1 MKNGNADLKTVR
13 VIRQNHRFAVSE
25 VDWFGERVF
34 CKQSQPGV
42 TGKDEILREAS
53 GLRTFDKLTRNF
65 NDIPF
70 SVPKLLHYDDMKI
83 LTQFIDGWTPELANV
98 PDDFFIQSFVQMD
111 YYFRNQKR
119 RYSRWSRQN
128 KDGEYIWQKLERIIS
143 GFNLE
148 VIPPEIFRASLD
160 FLRDNHSL
168 CEARPMHADFTEN
181 NLLYDGDKYWLVD
194 FESFRDDWPR
204 WYDVVNFTYNREMER
219 PETAERMRNIRR
231 LVIERLG
238 EESTTQREIACIK
251 IVRGLS
257 LIIEHMIL
265 GGRNNAAIVPLDNA
279 LRQRIIKSLAAIING
294 GGLLSRFDF
303 IYKN

>member
-1 MKNGNADLKTVR
+1 MKNDAANLKTIR
-13 VIRQNHRFAVSE
+13 VIRQNHRFVVSE
-25 VDWFGERVF
+25 VDWLGERVF

-42 TGKDEILREAS
+42 TGKDEILREAN
-53 GLRTFDKLTRNF
+53 GLRTFGKMTRNF

-70 SVPKLLHYDDMKI
+70 TVPKLLHYDDMKI

-98 PDDFFIQSFVQMD
+98 PDDFFVQSFVQMD
-111 YYFRNQKR
+111 HYFRSQKR
-119 RYSRWSRQN
+119 RRSRWSQQN

-160 FLRDNHSL
+160 FLRNNHSL

-231 LVIERLG
+231 LVIDRLG
-238 EESTTQREIACIK
+238 EEPTTQREITCIK

-257 LIIEHMIL
+257 LIIEHMTI
-265 GGRNNAAIVPLDNA
+265 GGRNHAAIVPLDDA
-279 LRQRIIKSLAAIING
+279 LRQRIITSFMK
-294 GGLLSRFDF
+294 F
-303 IYKN
+303 

>member
-1 MKNGNADLKTVR
+1 MKNDAANLKTIR
-13 VIRQNHRFAVSE
+13 VIHQNHRFAVSE
-25 VDWFGERVF
+25 VDWLGERVF

-53 GLRTFDKLTRNF
+53 GLRAFDKLTRNF

-70 SVPKLLHYDDMKI
+70 TVPKLLHYDDMKI
-83 LTQFIDGWTPELANV
+83 LTQFIDGWTPELADV
-98 PDDFFIQSFVQMD
+98 PDDFFVQSFVQMD
-111 YYFRNQKR
+111 RYFRNQKR
-119 RYSRWSRQN
+119 RRSRWSQQN

-160 FLRDNHSL
+160 FLRNNHSL

-181 NLLYDGDKYWLVD
+181 NLLYDGDRYWLVD

-219 PETAERMRNIRR
+219 PETAKRMCNIRR
-231 LVIERLG
+231 LVVDRLG
-238 EESTTQREIACIK
+238 EEPTTQREIACIK

-257 LIIEHMIL
+257 LIIEHMTL
-265 GGRNNAAIVPLDNA
+265 GGRNHAAIVPLDNA
-279 LRQRIIKSLAAIING
+279 LRQRIITSFTK
-294 GGLLSRFDF
+294 LLPAR
-303 IYKN
+303 

>member
-1 MKNGNADLKTVR
+1 MKNDTANLKTIR

-25 VDWFGERVF
+25 VDWLGERVF

-42 TGKDEILREAS
+42 TGKDEILREAN

-70 SVPKLLHYDDMKI
+70 SVPKLLYHDDVKI
-83 LTQFIDGWTPELANV
+83 LTQFIDGWTPELADV
-98 PDDFFIQSFVQMD
+98 PDDFFVQSFVQMD
-111 YYFRNQKR
+111 RYFRSQKR
-119 RYSRWSRQN
+119 RRSRWSQQN
-128 KDGEYIWQKLERIIS
+128 KDGEYIWHKLERIIS

-181 NLLYDGDKYWLVD
+181 NLLYDGDRYWLVD

-204 WYDVVNFTYNREMER
+204 WYDVVNFTYNREMEH

-231 LVIERLG
+231 LVIEQLG
-238 EESTTQREIACIK
+238 EEPTTQREIACIK

-257 LIIEHMIL
+257 LIIEHMTL
-265 GGRNNAAIVPLDNA
+265 GGRNHAAIVPLDNA
-279 LRQRIIKSLAAIING
+279 LRQRIITSFTK
-294 GGLLSRFDF
+294 LLPAR
-303 IYKN
+303 

>member
-1 MKNGNADLKTVR
+1 MKNDTANLKTIR

-25 VDWFGERVF
+25 VDWLGERVF

-42 TGKDEILREAS
+42 TGKDEILREAN

-70 SVPKLLHYDDMKI
+70 SVPKLLHYDDVKI

-98 PDDFFIQSFVQMD
+98 PDDFFVQSFVQMD
-111 YYFRNQKR
+111 HYFRSQKR
-119 RYSRWSRQN
+119 RRSRWSQQN

-148 VIPPEIFRASLD
+148 VIPPEIFRANLD
-160 FLRDNHSL
+160 FLRNNHSL

-181 NLLYDGDKYWLVD
+181 NLLYDGDRYWLVD

-219 PETAERMRNIRR
+219 PETAKRMCNIRR
-231 LVIERLG
+231 LVIEQLG
-238 EESTTQREIACIK
+238 EEPTTQREIACIK

-257 LIIEHMIL
+257 LIIEHMTL
-265 GGRNNAAIVPLDNA
+265 GGRNHAAIVPLDNA
-279 LRQRIIKSLAAIING
+279 LRQRIITSFTK
-294 GGLLSRFDF
+294 LLPAR
-303 IYKN
+303 

>member
-1 MKNGNADLKTVR
+1 MKNDAANLKTIR

-25 VDWFGERVF
+25 VDWLGERVF

-42 TGKDEILREAS
+42 TGKDEILREAN
-53 GLRTFDKLTRNF
+53 GLRTFGKMTRNF

-119 RYSRWSRQN
+119 RCSRWSRQN

-148 VIPPEIFRASLD
+148 VIPPEIFRASLE

-181 NLLYDGDKYWLVD
+181 NLLYDGDKYWLID

-219 PETAERMRNIRR
+219 PETAERMHNIRR

-238 EESTTQREIACIK
+238 EDRL
-251 IVRGLS
+251 LS
-257 LIIEHMIL
+257 EKS
-265 GGRNNAAIVPLDNA
+265 PA
-279 LRQRIIKSLAAIING
+279 LRLYAVYR
-294 GGLLSRFDF
+294 
-303 IYKN
+303 

>member
-1 MKNGNADLKTVR
+1 MKNGSADLKTIR

-25 VDWFGERVF
+25 VDWLGERVF

-42 TGKDEILREAS
+42 TGKDEILREAN
-53 GLRTFDKLTRNF
+53 GLRTFGKMTRNF
-65 NDIPF
+65 NGIPF
-70 SVPKLLHYDDMKI
+70 SVPKLLYHDDVKI
-83 LTQFIDGWTPELANV
+83 LTQFIDGLTPELANV
-98 PDDFFIQSFVQMD
+98 PDDFFVQSFVQMD

-119 RYSRWSRQN
+119 RCSRWSQQN

-148 VIPPEIFRASLD
+148 VIPPEIFRASLE

-181 NLLYDGDKYWLVD
+181 NLLYDGDRYWLVD

-219 PETAERMRNIRR
+219 PETAKRMCNIRR
-231 LVIERLG
+231 LVIEQLG
-238 EESTTQREIACIK
+238 EEPTTQREIAFIK

-257 LIIEHMIL
+257 LIIEHMTL
-265 GGRNNAAIVPLDNA
+265 GGRNHAAIVPLDNA
-279 LRQRIIKSLAAIING
+279 LRQRIITSFTK
-294 GGLLSRFDF
+294 LLPAR
-303 IYKN
+303 

>member
-1 MKNGNADLKTVR
+1 MKNDTVNLKTIR

-42 TGKDEILREAS
+42 TGKDEILREAN
-53 GLRTFDKLTRNF
+53 GLRTFGKMTRNF
-65 NDIPF
+65 NGIPF
-70 SVPKLLHYDDMKI
+70 SVPKLLYHDDVKI

-98 PDDFFIQSFVQMD
+98 PDDFFVQSFVQMD
-111 YYFRNQKR
+111 HYFRSQKR
-119 RYSRWSRQN
+119 RRSRWSQQN
-128 KDGEYIWQKLERIIS
+128 KDGEYICQKLERIIS

-160 FLRDNHSL
+160 FLRNNHSL

-181 NLLYDGDKYWLVD
+181 NLLYDGDRYWLVD

-219 PETAERMRNIRR
+219 PETAKRMCIIRR
-231 LVIERLG
+231 LVIEQLG
-238 EESTTQREIACIK
+238 EEPTTQREIACIK

-257 LIIEHMIL
+257 LIIEHMTI
-265 GGRNNAAIVPLDNA
+265 GGRNHAAIVPLDDA
-279 LRQRIIKSLAAIING
+279 LRQRIITSFYEVFAG
-294 GGLLSRFDF
+294 
-303 IYKN
+303 

>member
-1 MKNGNADLKTVR
+1 MKNGSADLKTIR

-25 VDWFGERVF
+25 VDWLGERVF

-42 TGKDEILREAS
+42 TGKDEILREAN
-53 GLRTFDKLTRNF
+53 GLRTFGKLTRNF

-70 SVPKLLHYDDMKI
+70 SVPKLLYHDDVKI
-83 LTQFIDGWTPELANV
+83 LTQFIDGLTPELANV
-98 PDDFFIQSFVQMD
+98 PDDFFVQSFVQMD
-111 YYFRNQKR
+111 HYFRSQKR
-119 RYSRWSRQN
+119 RRSRWSQQN

-160 FLRDNHSL
+160 FLRNNHSL

-181 NLLYDGDKYWLVD
+181 NLLYDGDRYWLVD

-219 PETAERMRNIRR
+219 PETAKRMCNIRR
-231 LVIERLG
+231 LVIEQLG
-238 EESTTQREIACIK
+238 EEPTTQREIACIK

-257 LIIEHMIL
+257 LIIEHMTL
-265 GGRNNAAIVPLDNA
+265 GGRNHAAIVPLDNA
-279 LRQRIIKSLAAIING
+279 LRQRIITSFTK
-294 GGLLSRFDF
+294 LLPAR
-303 IYKN
+303 

>member
-1 MKNGNADLKTVR
+1 MKNGSADLKTVR
-13 VIRQNHRFAVSE
+13 VIRQNHRFVVSE
-25 VDWFGERVF
+25 VDWLGERVF

-65 NDIPF
+65 NGIPF
-70 SVPKLLHYDDMKI
+70 SVPKLLYHDDVKI

-98 PDDFFIQSFVQMD
+98 PDDFFVQSFVQMD
-111 YYFRNQKR
+111 HYFRSQKR
-119 RYSRWSRQN
+119 RRSRWSQQN

-148 VIPPEIFRASLD
+148 VIPPEIFRSSLE
-160 FLRDNHSL
+160 FLRNNHSL

-219 PETAERMRNIRR
+219 PETAERMCNIRR

-238 EESTTQREIACIK
+238 EEPTTQREIACIK

-257 LIIEHMIL
+257 LIIEHMTL
-265 GGRNNAAIVPLDNA
+265 GGRNHAAIVPLDNA
-279 LRQRIIKSLAAIING
+279 LRQRIITSFTK
-294 GGLLSRFDF
+294 LLPAR
-303 IYKN
+303 

>member
-1 MKNGNADLKTVR
+1 MKNDAANLKTIR

-42 TGKDEILREAS
+42 TGKDEILREAN
-53 GLRTFDKLTRNF
+53 GLRTFGKLTRNF
-65 NDIPF
+65 NDISF
-70 SVPKLLHYDDMKI
+70 SVPKLLHYDDVKI

-98 PDDFFIQSFVQMD
+98 PDDFFVQSFVQMD
-111 YYFRNQKR
+111 HYFRSQKR
-119 RYSRWSRQN
+119 RRSRWSQQN

-160 FLRDNHSL
+160 FLRNNHSL

-219 PETAERMRNIRR
+219 PKTAERMRNIRR
-231 LVIERLG
+231 LVIEQLG
-238 EESTTQREIACIK
+238 EELTTKREIACIK

-257 LIIEHMIL
+257 LIIEHMTI
-265 GGRNNAAIVPLDNA
+265 GGRNHAAIVPLDNA
-279 LRQRIIKSLAAIING
+279 LRQRIITSFYEVFAG
-294 GGLLSRFDF
+294 
-303 IYKN
+303 

>member
-1 MKNGNADLKTVR
+1 MKNDTVNLKTIR

-25 VDWFGERVF
+25 VDWLGERVF

-42 TGKDEILREAS
+42 TGKDEILREVN

-70 SVPKLLHYDDMKI
+70 TVPKLLHYDDMKI

-98 PDDFFIQSFVQMD
+98 PDDFFVQSFVQMD
-111 YYFRNQKR
+111 RYFRNQKR
-119 RYSRWSRQN
+119 RRSRWSQQN

-160 FLRDNHSL
+160 FLRNNHSL

-181 NLLYDGDKYWLVD
+181 NLLYDGDKYWLID

-231 LVIERLG
+231 LVIEQLG
-238 EESTTQREIACIK
+238 EEPTTQREIACIK

-257 LIIEHMIL
+257 LIIEHMTI
-265 GGRNNAAIVPLDNA
+265 GGRNHAAIVPLDNA
-279 LRQRIIKSLAAIING
+279 LRQRIITSFTK
-294 GGLLSRFDF
+294 LLPAR
-303 IYKN
+303 

>member
-1 MKNGNADLKTVR
+1 MKNGNADLKTIR

-25 VDWFGERVF
+25 VDWLGERVF

-42 TGKDEILREAS
+42 TGKDEILREAN

-70 SVPKLLHYDDMKI
+70 SVPKLLYHDDAKI

-98 PDDFFIQSFVQMD
+98 PDDFFVQSFVQMD
-111 YYFRNQKR
+111 HYFRNQKR
-119 RYSRWSRQN
+119 RCSRWSQQN

-160 FLRDNHSL
+160 FLRNNHSL

-181 NLLYDGDKYWLVD
+181 NLLYDGDRYWLVD

-219 PETAERMRNIRR
+219 PETAERMRNIRC

-238 EESTTQREIACIK
+238 EEPTTQREIACIK

-257 LIIEHMIL
+257 LIIEHMTL
-265 GGRNNAAIVPLDNA
+265 GGRNHAAIVPLDNT
-279 LRQRIIKSLAAIING
+279 LRQRIITSFTKFLPA
-294 GGLLSRFDF
+294 RW
-303 IYKN
+303 

>member
-1 MKNGNADLKTVR
+1 MKNDTANLKTIR

-25 VDWFGERVF
+25 VDWLGERVF

-83 LTQFIDGWTPELANV
+83 LTQFIDGWTPELADV

-119 RYSRWSRQN
+119 RCSRWSRQN

-181 NLLYDGDKYWLVD
+181 NLLYDGDRYWLVD

-238 EESTTQREIACIK
+238 EEPTTQREIACIK
-251 IVRGLS
+251 IVRSLS
-257 LIIEHMIL
+257 LIIEHMTI
-265 GGRNNAAIVPLDNA
+265 GGRNHAAIVPFDNA
-279 LRQRIIKSLAAIING
+279 LRQRIITSFTK
-294 GGLLSRFDF
+294 LLPAR
-303 IYKN
+303 

>member
-1 MKNGNADLKTVR
+1 MNNDTANLKTIR
-13 VIRQNHRFAVSE
+13 VIRQNHRFVVSE
-25 VDWFGERVF
+25 VDWLGERVF

-42 TGKDEILREAS
+42 TGKDEILREAN

-83 LTQFIDGWTPELANV
+83 LTQFIDGWTLELADV
-98 PDDFFIQSFVQMD
+98 PNDFFVQSFVQMD
-111 YYFRNQKR
+111 RYFRSQKR
-119 RYSRWSRQN
+119 RRSRWSQQN

-148 VIPPEIFRASLD
+148 VIPPEIFRASLE
-160 FLRDNHSL
+160 FLRDNYSL

-219 PETAERMRNIRR
+219 PETAKRMCNIRR
-231 LVIERLG
+231 LVIEQLG
-238 EESTTQREIACIK
+238 EEPTTQREIACIK

-257 LIIEHMIL
+257 LIIEHMTL
-265 GGRNNAAIVPLDNA
+265 GGRNHAAIVSLDNA
-279 LRQRIIKSLAAIING
+279 LRQRIITSFTK
-294 GGLLSRFDF
+294 LLPAR
-303 IYKN
+303 

>member
-1 MKNGNADLKTVR
+1 MKNDTVNLKTIR

-42 TGKDEILREAS
+42 TGKDEILREAN
-53 GLRTFDKLTRNF
+53 GLRTFGKMTRNF
-65 NDIPF
+65 NGIPF
-70 SVPKLLHYDDMKI
+70 SVPKLLYHDDVKI
-83 LTQFIDGWTPELANV
+83 LTQFIDGLTPELANV
-98 PDDFFIQSFVQMD
+98 PDDFFVQSFVQMD
-111 YYFRNQKR
+111 HYFRSQKR
-119 RYSRWSRQN
+119 RRSRWSQQN

-148 VIPPEIFRASLD
+148 VIPPEIFRASLE

-181 NLLYDGDKYWLVD
+181 NLLYDGDRYWLVD

-204 WYDVVNFTYNREMER
+204 WYDVANFTYNREMER
-219 PETAERMRNIRR
+219 PETAKRMCNIRR
-231 LVIERLG
+231 LVIEQLG
-238 EESTTQREIACIK
+238 EEPTTQREIACIK

-257 LIIEHMIL
+257 LIIEHMTL
-265 GGRNNAAIVPLDNA
+265 GGRNHAAIVSLDNA
-279 LRQRIIKSLAAIING
+279 LRQRIITSFTK
-294 GGLLSRFDF
+294 LLPAR
-303 IYKN
+303 

>member
-1 MKNGNADLKTVR
+1 MKNGSADLKTVR

-25 VDWFGERVF
+25 VDWLGERVF

-42 TGKDEILREAS
+42 TGKDEILREAN

-70 SVPKLLHYDDMKI
+70 SVPKLLHYDDVKI

-98 PDDFFIQSFVQMD
+98 PDDFFVQSFVQMD
-111 YYFRNQKR
+111 RYFRSQKR
-119 RYSRWSRQN
+119 RRSRWSQQN

-181 NLLYDGDKYWLVD
+181 NLLYDGDRYWLVD

-219 PETAERMRNIRR
+219 PETAKRMCNIRR
-231 LVIERLG
+231 LVVDRLG
-238 EESTTQREIACIK
+238 EEPTTRREIACIK

-257 LIIEHMIL
+257 LIIEHMTL
-265 GGRNNAAIVPLDNA
+265 GGSDHAAIVPLDNA
-279 LRQRIIKSLAAIING
+279 LRQRIITSFTK
-294 GGLLSRFDF
+294 LLPAR
-303 IYKN
+303 

>member
-1 MKNGNADLKTVR
+1 MKNDTANLKTIR
-13 VIRQNHRFAVSE
+13 VIHQNHRFAVSK

-42 TGKDEILREAS
+42 TGKDEILREAN
-53 GLRTFDKLTRNF
+53 GLRTFGKMTRNF
-65 NDIPF
+65 NGIPF
-70 SVPKLLHYDDMKI
+70 SVPKLLYHDDVKI
-83 LTQFIDGWTPELANV
+83 LTQFIDGWAPELANV
-98 PDDFFIQSFVQMD
+98 PDDFFVQSFVQMD
-111 YYFRNQKR
+111 HYFRSQKR
-119 RYSRWSRQN
+119 RRSRWSQQN

-148 VIPPEIFRASLD
+148 VIPPEIFRASLE

-181 NLLYDGDKYWLVD
+181 NLLYDGDRYWLVD

-219 PETAERMRNIRR
+219 PETAKRMCNIRR
-231 LVIERLG
+231 LVVEQLG
-238 EESTTQREIACIK
+238 EEPTTQREIACIK

-257 LIIEHMIL
+257 LIIEHMTL
-265 GGRNNAAIVPLDNA
+265 GGRNQVAIVPLDNA
-279 LRQRIIKSLAAIING
+279 LRQRIITSFTK
-294 GGLLSRFDF
+294 LLPAR
-303 IYKN
+303 

>member
-1 MKNGNADLKTVR
+1 MKNDTANLKTIR

-25 VDWFGERVF
+25 VGWLGERVF

-42 TGKDEILREAS
+42 TGKDEILREAN

-70 SVPKLLHYDDMKI
+70 SVPKLLYHDDVKI
-83 LTQFIDGWTPELANV
+83 LTQFIDGWAPELANA
-98 PDDFFIQSFVQMD
+98 PDDFFVQSFVQMD
-111 YYFRNQKR
+111 HYFRSQKR
-119 RYSRWSRQN
+119 RRSRWSQQN

-160 FLRDNHSL
+160 FLRNNHSL

-181 NLLYDGDKYWLVD
+181 NLLYDGDRYWLVD

-219 PETAERMRNIRR
+219 PETAKRMCNIRR
-231 LVIERLG
+231 LAIEQLG
-238 EESTTQREIACIK
+238 EGPTTQREIACIK

-265 GGRNNAAIVPLDNA
+265 GGRNHAAIVPLDNA
-279 LRQRIIKSLAAIING
+279 LRQRIIKSL
-294 GGLLSRFDF
+294 LL
-303 IYKN
+303 

>member
-1 MKNGNADLKTVR
+1 MKNGSADLKTIR

-25 VDWFGERVF
+25 VDWLGERVF

-42 TGKDEILREAS
+42 TGKDEILREAN
-53 GLRTFDKLTRNF
+53 GLRTFGKMTRNF
-65 NDIPF
+65 NGIPF
-70 SVPKLLHYDDMKI
+70 SVPKLLYHDDVKI
-83 LTQFIDGWTPELANV
+83 LTQFIDGLTPELANV
-98 PDDFFIQSFVQMD
+98 PDDFFVQSFVQMD

-119 RYSRWSRQN
+119 RCSRWSQQN

-148 VIPPEIFRASLD
+148 VIPPEIFRASLE

-181 NLLYDGDKYWLVD
+181 NLLYDGDRYWLVD
-194 FESFRDDWPR
+194 FESFRDDWSR

-219 PETAERMRNIRR
+219 PETAKRMCNIRR
-231 LVIERLG
+231 LVIEQLG
-238 EESTTQREIACIK
+238 EEPTTQREIAFIK

-257 LIIEHMIL
+257 LIIEHMTL
-265 GGRNNAAIVPLDNA
+265 GGRNHAAIVPLDNA
-279 LRQRIIKSLAAIING
+279 LRQRIITSFTK
-294 GGLLSRFDF
+294 LLPAR
-303 IYKN
+303 

>member
-1 MKNGNADLKTVR
+1 MKNDAANLKTIR

-42 TGKDEILREAS
+42 TGKDEILREAN

-70 SVPKLLHYDDMKI
+70 TVPKLLHYDDMKI

-98 PDDFFIQSFVQMD
+98 PDDFFVQSFVQMD
-111 YYFRNQKR
+111 HYFRNQKR
-119 RYSRWSRQN
+119 SCSRWSQQN

-160 FLRDNHSL
+160 FLRNNHSL

-181 NLLYDGDKYWLVD
+181 NLLYDGDRYWLVD

-219 PETAERMRNIRR
+219 PETAKRMCNIRR
-231 LVIERLG
+231 LVIEQLG
-238 EESTTQREIACIK
+238 EEPTTQREIACIK

-257 LIIEHMIL
+257 LIIEHMTL
-265 GGRNNAAIVPLDNA
+265 GGRNHAAIVPLDNA
-279 LRQRIIKSLAAIING
+279 LRQRIITSFTK
-294 GGLLSRFDF
+294 LLPAR
-303 IYKN
+303 

>member
-1 MKNGNADLKTVR
+1 MKNDAANLKTIR

-25 VDWFGERVF
+25 VDWLGERVF

-42 TGKDEILREAS
+42 TGKDEILREAN

-70 SVPKLLHYDDMKI
+70 SVPKLLNHDDVKI

-98 PDDFFIQSFVQMD
+98 PDDFFVQSFVQMD
-111 YYFRNQKR
+111 RYFRSQKR
-119 RYSRWSRQN
+119 RRSRWSQQN

-143 GFNLE
+143 GLNLE
-148 VIPPEIFRASLD
+148 VIPPEIFRASLE

-181 NLLYDGDKYWLVD
+181 NLLYDGDRYWLVD
-194 FESFRDDWPR
+194 FESFRGGWPR

-219 PETAERMRNIRR
+219 PETAKRMCNIRR
-231 LVIERLG
+231 LVIEQLG
-238 EESTTQREIACIK
+238 EEPTTQREIACIK

-257 LIIEHMIL
+257 LIIEHMTL
-265 GGRNNAAIVPLDNA
+265 GGRNHAAIVSLDNA
-279 LRQRIIKSLAAIING
+279 LRQRIITSFTK
-294 GGLLSRFDF
+294 LLPAR
-303 IYKN
+303 

>member
-1 MKNGNADLKTVR
+1 MKNDTANLKTIR

-25 VDWFGERVF
+25 VDWSGERVF

-42 TGKDEILREAS
+42 TGKDEILREAN
-53 GLRTFDKLTRNF
+53 GLRTFGKMTRNF

-70 SVPKLLHYDDMKI
+70 TVPKLLHYDDMKI
-83 LTQFIDGWTPELANV
+83 LTQFIDGWTPELADV

-119 RYSRWSRQN
+119 RCSRWSRQN

-181 NLLYDGDKYWLVD
+181 NLLYDGDRYWLVD

-238 EESTTQREIACIK
+238 EEPTTQREIACIK
-251 IVRGLS
+251 IVRSLS
-257 LIIEHMIL
+257 LIIEHMTI
-265 GGRNNAAIVPLDNA
+265 GGRNHAAIVPFDNA
-279 LRQRIIKSLAAIING
+279 LRQRIITSFTK
-294 GGLLSRFDF
+294 LLPAR
-303 IYKN
+303 

>member
-1 MKNGNADLKTVR
+1 MKNDTANLKTIR
-13 VIRQNHRFAVSE
+13 VIHQNHRFAVSE
-25 VDWFGERVF
+25 VDWLGERVF

-42 TGKDEILREAS
+42 TGKDEILREAN

-83 LTQFIDGWTPELANV
+83 LTQFIDGWTPELADV
-98 PDDFFIQSFVQMD
+98 SDDFFVQSFVQMD
-111 YYFRNQKR
+111 RYFRSQKR
-119 RYSRWSRQN
+119 RCSRWSRQN

-148 VIPPEIFRASLD
+148 VIPPEIFRASLE

-181 NLLYDGDKYWLVD
+181 NLLYDGDKYWLID

-238 EESTTQREIACIK
+238 EEPTTQREIACIK
-251 IVRGLS
+251 IVRSLS
-257 LIIEHMIL
+257 LIIEHMTI
-265 GGRNNAAIVPLDNA
+265 GGRNHAAIVPFDNA
-279 LRQRIIKSLAAIING
+279 LRQRIITSFTK
-294 GGLLSRFDF
+294 LLPAR
-303 IYKN
+303 

>member
-1 MKNGNADLKTVR
+1 MKNGNADLKTIR

-25 VDWFGERVF
+25 VDWLGERVF

-42 TGKDEILREAS
+42 TGKDEILREAN
-53 GLRTFDKLTRNF
+53 GLRTFGKLTRNF

-70 SVPKLLHYDDMKI
+70 TVPKLLHYDDMKI

-98 PDDFFIQSFVQMD
+98 PDDFFVQSFVQMD
-111 YYFRNQKR
+111 HYFRSQKR
-119 RYSRWSRQN
+119 RRSRWSQQN

-148 VIPPEIFRASLD
+148 VIPPEIFRASLE

-181 NLLYDGDKYWLVD
+181 NLLYDGDRYWLVD

-219 PETAERMRNIRR
+219 PETAKRMCNIRR
-231 LVIERLG
+231 LVIEQLG
-238 EESTTQREIACIK
+238 EEPTTQREIACIK

-257 LIIEHMIL
+257 LIIEHMTL
-265 GGRNNAAIVPLDNA
+265 GGRNHAAIVSLDNA
-279 LRQRIIKSLAAIING
+279 LRQRIITSFTKFLPA
-294 GGLLSRFDF
+294 R
-303 IYKN
+303 

>member
-1 MKNGNADLKTVR
+1 MKNDAANLKTIR

-25 VDWFGERVF
+25 VDWLGERVF

-42 TGKDEILREAS
+42 TGKDEILREAN

-70 SVPKLLHYDDMKI
+70 SVPKLLHYDDVKI

-98 PDDFFIQSFVQMD
+98 PDDFFVQSFVQMD
-111 YYFRNQKR
+111 RYFRSQKR
-119 RYSRWSRQN
+119 RRSRWSQQN

-160 FLRDNHSL
+160 FLRNNHSL

-181 NLLYDGDKYWLVD
+181 NLLYDGDRYWLVD

-219 PETAERMRNIRR
+219 PKTAERMRNIRR
-231 LVIERLG
+231 LVIEQLG
-238 EESTTQREIACIK
+238 EELTTKREIACIK

-257 LIIEHMIL
+257 LIIEHMTI
-265 GGRNNAAIVPLDNA
+265 GGRNHAAIVPLDNA
-279 LRQRIIKSLAAIING
+279 LRQRIITSFTK
-294 GGLLSRFDF
+294 LLPAR
-303 IYKN
+303 

>member
-1 MKNGNADLKTVR
+1 MKNGSADLKTIR

-42 TGKDEILREAS
+42 TGKDEILREAN

-83 LTQFIDGWTPELANV
+83 LTQFIDGWTPELADV

-119 RYSRWSRQN
+119 RCSRWSRQN

-238 EESTTQREIACIK
+238 EEPTTQREIACIK

-257 LIIEHMIL
+257 LIIEHMTI
-265 GGRNNAAIVPLDNA
+265 GGRNHAAIVPLDDA
-279 LRQRIIKSLAAIING
+279 LRQRIITSFYEVFV
-294 GGLLSRFDF
+294 S
-303 IYKN
+303 

>member
-1 MKNGNADLKTVR
+1 MKNDTANLKTIR
-13 VIRQNHRFAVSE
+13 VIHQNHRFAVSE
-25 VDWFGERVF
+25 VDWLGERVF

-42 TGKDEILREAS
+42 TGKDEILREAN
-53 GLRTFDKLTRNF
+53 GLRAFDKLTRNF

-70 SVPKLLHYDDMKI
+70 SVPKLLYHDDVKI

-98 PDDFFIQSFVQMD
+98 PDDFFVQSFVQMD
-111 YYFRNQKR
+111 RYFRSQKR
-119 RYSRWSRQN
+119 RRSRWSQQN

-148 VIPPEIFRASLD
+148 AIPPEIFRVSLD
-160 FLRDNHSL
+160 FLRNNHSL

-219 PETAERMRNIRR
+219 PETAKRMCNIRR
-231 LVIERLG
+231 LVVDRLG
-238 EESTTQREIACIK
+238 EEPTTQREIACIK

-257 LIIEHMIL
+257 LIIEHMTL
-265 GGRNNAAIVPLDNA
+265 GGRNHAAIVSLDNA
-279 LRQRIIKSLAAIING
+279 LRQRIIKSLAATING
-294 GGLLSRFDF
+294 GGLLS
-303 IYKN
+303 

>member
-1 MKNGNADLKTVR
+1 MKNDTANLKTIR

-25 VDWFGERVF
+25 VDWLGERVF

-42 TGKDEILREAS
+42 TGKDEILREAN

-83 LTQFIDGWTPELANV
+83 LTQFIDGWTPELADV

-119 RYSRWSRQN
+119 RCSRWSQQN

-160 FLRDNHSL
+160 FLRNNHSL

-181 NLLYDGDKYWLVD
+181 NLLYDGDRYWLVD

-219 PETAERMRNIRR
+219 PETAKRMCNIRR
-231 LVIERLG
+231 LVVDRLG
-238 EESTTQREIACIK
+238 EEPTTQREIACIK

-257 LIIEHMIL
+257 LIIEHMTL
-265 GGRNNAAIVPLDNA
+265 GGRNHAAIVPLDNA
-279 LRQRIIKSLAAIING
+279 LRQRIITSFTK
-294 GGLLSRFDF
+294 LLPAR
-303 IYKN
+303 

>member
-1 MKNGNADLKTVR
+1 MKNDAANLKTIR

-25 VDWFGERVF
+25 VDWLGERVF

-42 TGKDEILREAS
+42 TGKDEILREAN

-83 LTQFIDGWTPELANV
+83 LTQFIDGWTPELADV

-111 YYFRNQKR
+111 RYFRNQKR
-119 RYSRWSRQN
+119 SCSRWSRQN

-148 VIPPEIFRASLD
+148 VIPPEIFRASLE

-181 NLLYDGDKYWLVD
+181 NLLYDGDRYWLVD

-219 PETAERMRNIRR
+219 PETAKRMCNIRR
-231 LVIERLG
+231 LAIEQLG
-238 EESTTQREIACIK
+238 EGPTTQREIACIK

-257 LIIEHMIL
+257 LIIEHMTL
-265 GGRNNAAIVPLDNA
+265 GGRNHAAIVPLDNA
-279 LRQRIIKSLAAIING
+279 LRQRIIKSL
-294 GGLLSRFDF
+294 LL
-303 IYKN
+303 

>member
-1 MKNGNADLKTVR
+1 MKNDTANLKTIR
-13 VIRQNHRFAVSE
+13 VIRQNHRFVVSE
-25 VDWFGERVF
+25 VDWLGERVF
-34 CKQSQPGV
+34 CKRSQPGV
-42 TGKDEILREAS
+42 TGKDEILREAN

-83 LTQFIDGWTPELANV
+83 LTQFIDGWTPELADV
-98 PDDFFIQSFVQMD
+98 PDDFFVQSFVQMD
-111 YYFRNQKR
+111 RYFRSQKR
-119 RYSRWSRQN
+119 RRSRWSQQN

-160 FLRDNHSL
+160 FLRNNHSL

-219 PETAERMRNIRR
+219 PETAKRMCNIRR
-231 LVIERLG
+231 LVVDRLG
-238 EESTTQREIACIK
+238 EEPTTQREIACIK

-265 GGRNNAAIVPLDNA
+265 GGRNHAAIVPLDNA
-279 LRQRIIKSLAAIING
+279 LRQRIITSFTK
-294 GGLLSRFDF
+294 LLPAR
-303 IYKN
+303 

>member
-1 MKNGNADLKTVR
+1 MKNGSADLKTVR

-25 VDWFGERVF
+25 VDWLGERVF

-42 TGKDEILREAS
+42 TGKDEILREAN

-70 SVPKLLHYDDMKI
+70 SVPKLLHYDDVKI

-98 PDDFFIQSFVQMD
+98 PDDFFVQSFVQMD
-111 YYFRNQKR
+111 RYFRSQKR
-119 RYSRWSRQN
+119 RRSRWSQQN

-148 VIPPEIFRASLD
+148 VIPPEIFRASLE

-181 NLLYDGDKYWLVD
+181 NLLYDGDRYWLVD

-219 PETAERMRNIRR
+219 PETAKRMCKIRR
-231 LVIERLG
+231 LVVDRLG
-238 EESTTQREIACIK
+238 EEPTTRREIACIK

-257 LIIEHMIL
+257 LIIEHMTL
-265 GGRNNAAIVPLDNA
+265 GGSDHAAIVPLDNA
-279 LRQRIIKSLAAIING
+279 LRQRIITSFTK
-294 GGLLSRFDF
+294 LLPAR
-303 IYKN
+303 

>member
-1 MKNGNADLKTVR
+1 MKNGNADLKIIR

-42 TGKDEILREAS
+42 TGKDEILREAN

-70 SVPKLLHYDDMKI
+70 SVPKLLHYGDMKI
-83 LTQFIDGWTPELANV
+83 LTQFIDGWTPELADV

-111 YYFRNQKR
+111 HYFRNQKR
-119 RYSRWSRQN
+119 RCSRWSRQN

-181 NLLYDGDKYWLVD
+181 NLLYDGDKYWLID

-238 EESTTQREIACIK
+238 EEPTTQREIACIK

-257 LIIEHMIL
+257 LIIEHMTI
-265 GGRNNAAIVPLDNA
+265 GGRNHAAIVPLDNA
-279 LRQRIIKSLAAIING
+279 LRQRIITSFTKFLPA
-294 GGLLSRFDF
+294 
-303 IYKN
+303 K

>member
-1 MKNGNADLKTVR
+1 MKNDTANLKTIR

-25 VDWFGERVF
+25 VDWLGERVF

-42 TGKDEILREAS
+42 TGKDEILREAN

-83 LTQFIDGWTPELANV
+83 LTQFIDGWTPELADV
-98 PDDFFIQSFVQMD
+98 SDDFFIQSFVQMD

-119 RYSRWSRQN
+119 RCSRWSRQN

-238 EESTTQREIACIK
+238 EEPTTQREIACIK

-257 LIIEHMIL
+257 LIIEHMTI
-265 GGRNNAAIVPLDNA
+265 GGRNHAAIVPLDDA
-279 LRQRIIKSLAAIING
+279 LRQRIITSFTKFLPA
-294 GGLLSRFDF
+294 R
-303 IYKN
+303 

>member
-42 TGKDEILREAS
+42 TGKDEILREVN

-70 SVPKLLHYDDMKI
+70 TVPKLLHYDDMKI

-98 PDDFFIQSFVQMD
+98 PDDFFVQSFVQMD
-111 YYFRNQKR
+111 HYFRSQKR
-119 RYSRWSRQN
+119 RRSRWSQQN

-181 NLLYDGDKYWLVD
+181 NLLYDGDRYWLVD

-219 PETAERMRNIRR
+219 PETAKRMCNIRR
-231 LVIERLG
+231 LVIEQLG
-238 EESTTQREIACIK
+238 EEPTTQREIACIK

-257 LIIEHMIL
+257 LIIEHMTL
-265 GGRNNAAIVPLDNA
+265 GGRNHAAIVSLDNA
-279 LRQRIIKSLAAIING
+279 LRQRIITSFTKFLPA
-294 GGLLSRFDF
+294 R
-303 IYKN
+303 

>member
-1 MKNGNADLKTVR
+1 MKNDAANLKTIR

-25 VDWFGERVF
+25 VDWLGERVF
-34 CKQSQPGV
+34 CKRSQPGV

-98 PDDFFIQSFVQMD
+98 PDDFFVQSFVQMD
-111 YYFRNQKR
+111 HYFRNQKR
-119 RYSRWSRQN
+119 RCSRWSRQN

-181 NLLYDGDKYWLVD
+181 NLLYDGDRYWLVD

-219 PETAERMRNIRR
+219 PETAKRMCNIRR
-231 LVIERLG
+231 LVIEQLG
-238 EESTTQREIACIK
+238 EEPTTQREIACIK

-257 LIIEHMIL
+257 LIIERMTL
-265 GGRNNAAIVPLDNA
+265 GGRNHAVIAPLDNA
-279 LRQRIIKSLAAIING
+279 LRQRIITSFTK
-294 GGLLSRFDF
+294 LLPAR
-303 IYKN
+303 